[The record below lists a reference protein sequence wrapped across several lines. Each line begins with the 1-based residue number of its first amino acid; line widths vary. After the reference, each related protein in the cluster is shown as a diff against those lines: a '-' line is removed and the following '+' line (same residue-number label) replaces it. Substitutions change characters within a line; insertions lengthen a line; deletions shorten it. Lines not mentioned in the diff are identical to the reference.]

1 MTEHKFAIIG
11 AGFGGLGIAVAF
23 QRHAIPFDI
32 FEADDDLG
40 GNWYHGVY
48 ETVHIISSRKTTEY
62 SDFPMPASYPDFPS
76 ARQMLDYLRAYA
88 DHYDLRPHIAFNT
101 RVEHVAPAPG
111 ERWLVTLANGEQRI
125 YKGVVI
131 AIGHHWDCRLPD
143 YPGRFDGQLIHSKQ
157 YRTHDILDGKRVLVI
172 GGGNSACDI
181 AVEAARFAAESHIS
195 LRRGYW
201 FLPKTLF
208 GRPSVELMQPW
219 MPVSVQRLVMR
230 GLLRVVVGPYEE
242 YGLPAPDHR
251 LFDHHPTVNSELLY
265 YLKHGRIMPHPDI
278 HHFDGE
284 FVEFVD
290 GVRRPFDLIVAAT
303 GFHLSVPFLEPGI
316 IDIRDDVPQLID
328 GLFSPRYKHIYLFGS
343 QQPRY
348 GAGPLVSAGA
358 ETLAQFVLAQD
369 QMTRPVG
376 AVLAR
381 LGRKPPASM
390 ITDPFKALRGARLGQ
405 KVAPQLPRLE
415 RLLFRG

>member
-1 MTEHKFAIIG
+1 MTKDKFAIIG
-11 AGFGGLGIAVAF
+11 AGFGGLGVAAAF
-23 QRHAIPFDI
+23 TRHHIPFDV

-88 DHYDLRPHIAFNT
+88 DHHALRPHIAFNM
-101 RVEHVAPAPG
+101 RVEHVAAAPD
-111 ERWLVTLANGEQRI
+111 ERWQVTLGNGEQRL

-143 YPGRFDGQLIHSKQ
+143 YPGQFSGQMIHSKQ
-157 YRTHDILDGKRVLVI
+157 YRAHDILDGKRLLVI

-181 AVEAARFAAESHIS
+181 AVEGARFAQESHIS

-208 GRPSVELMQPW
+208 GRPTVEFMQPW
-219 MPVSVQRLVMR
+219 LPVPAQRLILR
-230 GLLRVVVGPYEE
+230 GLLRIVVGPYTE
-242 YGLPAPDHR
+242 YGLPEPDHK
-251 LFDHHPTVNSELLY
+251 LFEHHPTVNSELLY
-265 YLKHGRIMPHPDI
+265 YLKHGRITPHPDI
-278 HHFDGE
+278 RCFDGDV
-284 FVEFVD
+284 VEFVD

-303 GFHLSVPFLEPGI
+303 GYHLSVPFLEPGL
-316 IDIRDDVPQLID
+316 IDIRRDVPQLIE
-328 GLFSPRYKHIYLFGS
+328 GIFSPHYKHLYLFGS

-348 GAGPLVSAGA
+348 GAGPLISAGA
-358 ETLAQFVLAQD
+358 ETLAQFALVQD
-369 QMTRPVG
+369 QLTHPVG
-376 AVLAR
+376 EVLAR

-390 ITDPFKALRGARLGQ
+390 ITDPFAALRGARLGQ
-405 KVAPQLPRLE
+405 KLAPQLPRLE
-415 RLLFRG
+415 RLLFHS